1 MKNNTKFL
9 TGYEH
14 ICLFCG
20 KDIEQR
26 YEEYESYYEC
36 DCEDA
41 KKDRDITDKIRNL
54 ENSRPMYKFKTVKK
68 DVLIKI

>member
-1 MKNNTKFL
+1 MKKDFKFL
-9 TGYEH
+9 SGYEH

-20 KDIEQR
+20 KDIKQR

-41 KKDRDITDKIRNL
+41 KKNREISEKINSL
-54 ENSRPMYKFKTVKK
+54 EKSRPKYRFKISKK
-68 DVLIKI
+68 EVLTKI